1 MSRTGVE
8 PSLRGESFHL
18 PSFRIAGLLMA
29 GLLSLLAGC
38 SSTPEQG
45 PTDYV
50 PPPIERF
57 VGTLPCQ
64 DCRLIRADL
73 TLHRDPESGE
83 PTAFFL
89 QEAHVDAVGG
99 DFVTTQWG
107 DFEAETSDSTTYL
120 HLERDTPLNL
130 KMQEGGD
137 TLKLMGQKGADSDYE
152 FTRAEPLG

>member
-1 MSRTGVE
+1 MSRNGGM
-8 PSLRGESFHL
+8 SLPGGETLKTSF
-18 PSFRIAGLLMA
+18 IAIVGSLVVGLL
-29 GLLSLLAGC
+29 LLSGC
-38 SSTPEQG
+38 SSAPDTG
-45 PTDYV
+45 PADYT

-73 TLHRDPESGE
+73 TLHRDSESGK

-89 QEAHVDAVGG
+89 QEAHVDAIGG

-120 HLERDTPLNL
+120 RLERDAPLML
-130 KMQEGGD
+130 KMEEGGD
-137 TLKLMGQKGADSDYE
+137 TLELMGQQDTDSDYQ